1 MRVLI
6 PLLAATALSS
16 PALAAEQ
23 NSFFS
28 HVDFHAG
35 VNGGGVRGDSH
46 EDLYNW
52 EGSDE
57 GVISNSDSAFFLGA
71 QVGADYRFGRY
82 FIGIEGDYQDT
93 NYSAQ
98 SPNQPYE
105 SAQVGQD
112 IEGIFTVR
120 LRAGGELSNDTRVF
134 GSVGLAYT
142 RETVRLRDETT
153 HTADTDKVVGDGWS
167 WGLGIE
173 HDLDERWSA
182 RIEYLHVHTTS
193 DAHTYLAEEDEDYYS
208 HNRFD
213 AGLIRIGIDF
223 HLGAS

>member
-16 PALAAEQ
+16 PAFAAEQ
-23 NSFFS
+23 NSFLSNLSF
-28 HVDFHAG
+28 HVG
-35 VNGGGVRGDSH
+35 INGGGLQGDSH
-46 EDLYNW
+46 EDLYSW
-52 EGSDE
+52 ESEDE
-57 GVISNSDSAFFLGA
+57 GVIANSDSSFFLGA
-71 QVGADYRFGRY
+71 QVGADYHFGRY
-82 FIGIEGDYQDT
+82 FVGIEGDYQSM

-105 SAQVGQD
+105 NAQVGQD
-112 IEGIFTVR
+112 VDGVFTLR
-120 LRAGGELSNDTRVF
+120 LRAGGDLNSDTRLF
-134 GSVGLAYT
+134 GSIGLAYS

-153 HTADTDKVVGDGWS
+153 HTADTDRVIGDGWS

-173 HDLDERWSA
+173 HMLDEHWSA

-208 HNRFD
+208 HNKFD

-223 HLGAS
+223 HFGAS